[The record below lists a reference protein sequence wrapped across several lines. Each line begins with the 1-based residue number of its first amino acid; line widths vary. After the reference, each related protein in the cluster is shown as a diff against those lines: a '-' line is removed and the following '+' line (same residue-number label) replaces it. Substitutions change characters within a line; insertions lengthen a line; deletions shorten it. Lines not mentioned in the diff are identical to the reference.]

1 MIKYA
6 KQIPLAGRGG
16 VVVLIRASFA
26 VAVGQMK
33 GREGGGRKEEGA
45 KNMMEMVC
53 RLQTL
58 IHSKLVCIFQP
69 V

>member
-6 KQIPLAGRGG
+6 KQIPLAGRG

-33 GREGGGRKEEGA
+33 GKEEVGKRKEL
-45 KNMMEMVC
+45 
-53 RLQTL
+53 R
-58 IHSKLVCIFQP
+58 I
-69 V
+69 

>member
-33 GREGGGRKEEGA
+33 GKEEVGKRKEL
-45 KNMMEMVC
+45 
-53 RLQTL
+53 R
-58 IHSKLVCIFQP
+58 I
-69 V
+69 